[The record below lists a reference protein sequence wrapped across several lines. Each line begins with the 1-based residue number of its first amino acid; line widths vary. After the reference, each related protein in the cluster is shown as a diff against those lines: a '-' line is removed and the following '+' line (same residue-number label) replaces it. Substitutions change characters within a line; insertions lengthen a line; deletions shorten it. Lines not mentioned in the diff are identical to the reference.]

1 MSNHEATLVQRAGQP
16 VAVRGRNADHEMEAA
31 FGRNLIERD
40 GRPRLV
46 ADPGARLLWSSPGAD
61 GLLRQPFPVFIRKGR
76 LCFEDGQAARDGE
89 AFLASL
95 EPDGGRMLATNS
107 KDDCWVLVSGWA
119 AQLDNRRLLFLTFGL
134 SQPVRDTL
142 ASGLAPHFG
151 LTKAEA
157 TVLDHFAR
165 LRSPAEIARELQVT
179 INTVRSHLKR
189 IHAKMAV
196 TSSVRLL
203 QIVRAFGDS

>member
-1 MSNHEATLVQRAGQP
+1 MTSGEVRLVQRAGEP
-16 VAVRGRNADHEMEAA
+16 VAARGRNSDRELEAM
-31 FGRNLIERD
+31 FGRSLVERD
-40 GRPRLV
+40 ARPRV
-46 ADPGARLLWSSPGAD
+46 IADAGARLLWSSPSAD
-61 GLLRQPFPVFIRKGR
+61 RLLRQPFPVHIRKGR
-76 LCFEDGQAARDGE
+76 LCFEDGQATQDGK

-95 EPDGGRMLATNS
+95 EPEGGRLLFTNPME
-107 KDDCWVLVSGWA
+107 DCWVLMSGWA
-119 AQLDNRRLLFLTFGL
+119 QQEDNRRLLFLTFAL
-134 SQPVRDTL
+134 SQPARDTRP
-142 ASGLAPHFG
+142 SGLASYFG

-157 TVLDHFAR
+157 TVLDQFAR
-165 LRSPAEIARELQVT
+165 LRSPAEIARELQIT

>member
-1 MSNHEATLVQRAGQP
+1 MVNREMTLVQRAGQP
-16 VAVRGRNADHEMEAA
+16 VAARGRNADSEIKAV
-31 FGRNLIERD
+31 FGRSLIERD
-40 GRPRLV
+40 GRPRLI
-46 ADPGARLLWSSPGAD
+46 ANASGRLLWSSPSAD
-61 GLLRQPFPVFIRKGR
+61 RLLCQPSPVFIKKGQ
-76 LCFEDGQAARDGE
+76 LCFEDGQAAQDGE
-89 AFLASL
+89 AFLATL
-95 EPDGGRMLATNS
+95 EADGGQMLATNQ

-119 AQLDNRRLLFLTFGL
+119 QQLDSRRLLFLTFGL
-134 SQPVRDTL
+134 SQPVRDSQ
-142 ASGLAPHFG
+142 ASGLASHFG

-157 TVLDHFAR
+157 IVLDHFAR